1 MDFGNALNR
10 LIELTGVSRKDV
22 ADRIGY
28 HNSYI
33 SKWTAGKNIPAEK
46 EIDVLISTLS
56 SYFAVEIEKKKLHA
70 QLQEFTTRSLL
81 LIDLD
86 TIMRAVNSILGDAY
100 SFSLLQSKSTT
111 KDDAFTIR
119 TMAVTG
125 YEKIAALT
133 VQLIAQA
140 IQTAQREVE
149 IMMTFDLFWLSLP
162 EHLNSFDMTVT
173 REIDV
178 KMKLAITEN
187 QFPTAPEKYFGSFFN
202 LILRTAP
209 FEVQLYNRKDFR
221 GGYFLI
227 CKDMFCCYYLV
238 DDDNRIQS
246 MFYTE
251 DPDIIEFSIQ
261 KASPLFQRKN
271 LLMEE
276 VKEDDFEYMLYKG
289 HRSKSANCLIT
300 GYYMNGFF
308 LDELLLDALYR
319 RGEIGGKQFGD
330 LVSLLQESD
339 KILETNNVTMLI
351 PNSMLVDFRRFGEIQ
366 VGLHRMFL
374 NEEEIQQYFENIA
387 IRMEQLPNFTVI
399 VFDDSLTPFNRK
411 NTQYSFLYFPPRAY
425 IKKDLAVLKKD
436 SYIYYDLSSTQMVD
450 SLLEIVEESKNS
462 FTMMS
467 DRDEIIS
474 YLLEL
479 AEQGAPA

>member
-1 MDFGNALNR
+1 MDFGTALNR
-10 LIELTGVSRKDV
+10 LIELTGVSRKDL
-22 ADRIGY
+22 AEQIGY

-33 SKWTAGKNIPAEK
+33 SKWTAGKNIPAER
-46 EIDVLISTLS
+46 EAEVLIADLS
-56 SYFAVEIEKKKLHA
+56 AYFATEIEKNNLRA
-70 QLQEFTTRSLL
+70 QLQEFTVRSLL
-81 LIDLD
+81 LMDLD
-86 TIMRAVNSILGDAY
+86 TITSAVQSILGDAY
-100 SFSLLQSKSTT
+100 SFSLLHSKPTNT
-111 KDDAFTIR
+111 KDAVTIR

-125 YEKIAALT
+125 YEKVAALT
-133 VQLIAQA
+133 VQLMGKA
-140 IQTAQREVE
+140 IQQAQSEVE
-149 IMMTFDLFWLSLP
+149 FMMTYDLFWLALP
-162 EHLNSFDMTVT
+162 EPLAAFDMTVT
-173 REIDV
+173 REVDV
-178 KMKLAITEN
+178 KMKLAITAD
-187 QFPTAPEKYFGSFFN
+187 QFPSDPNQYFGSFFN

-209 FEVQLYNRKDFR
+209 FEVELYNRKDFR

-227 CKDMFCCYYLV
+227 CKGVFSCYYLV
-238 DDDNRIQS
+238 DEDNRIQS

-251 DPDIIEFSIQ
+251 DPDIIAFSTQ
-261 KASPLFQRKN
+261 KASPLFQRQN
-271 LLMEE
+271 LVMEE

-289 HRSKSANCLIT
+289 HRSSSADCLVT

-308 LDELLLDALYR
+308 LDMPLLESLYR

-450 SLLEIVEESKNS
+450 SLLEIVKESKNS